1 MAVFLLQGLNSV
13 TILTIG
19 EDLDHREIQIVGN
32 NQNGIATLEN
42 SSAVSYQAVCL
53 LHSTAILKYLLREK

>member
-1 MAVFLLQGLNSV
+1 MTMLTVGEGL
-13 TILTIG
+13 
-19 EDLDHREIQIVGN
+19 DLREIQIVGN
-32 NQNGIATLEN
+32 NQNKMATLEN

>member
-1 MAVFLLQGLNSV
+1 M
-13 TILTIG
+13 LTVG

-32 NQNGIATLEN
+32 NQNGIATLES

-53 LHSTAILKYLLREK
+53 LHSAAILKYLLREK

>member
-13 TILTIG
+13 KMLTVG